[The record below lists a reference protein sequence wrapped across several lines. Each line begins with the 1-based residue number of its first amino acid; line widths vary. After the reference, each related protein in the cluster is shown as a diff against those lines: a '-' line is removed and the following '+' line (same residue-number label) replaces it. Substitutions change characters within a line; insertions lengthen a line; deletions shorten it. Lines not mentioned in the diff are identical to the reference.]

1 MPTTWGAFPGMPP
14 PYSIGEELP
23 DALGQSFVVRHA
35 ESQDTVV
42 ATRSKDVGRVLSESD
57 TMPCRGR
64 AR

>member
-1 MPTTWGAFPGMPP
+1 MPP

-23 DALGQSFVVRHA
+23 DALGQSFVVRHE

-42 ATRSKDVGRVLSESD
+42 ATRSKDVGRVLSEPD
-57 TMPCRGR
+57 TTPCRGR